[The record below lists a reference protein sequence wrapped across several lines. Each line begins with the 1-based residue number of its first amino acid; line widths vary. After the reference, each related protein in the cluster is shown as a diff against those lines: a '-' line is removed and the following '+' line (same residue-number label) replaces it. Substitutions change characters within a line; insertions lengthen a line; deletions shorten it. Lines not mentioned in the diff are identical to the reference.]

1 MILIRSTSKDSSG
14 LTGIT
19 KSVLLRGRL
28 RGRRAATA
36 AAIPHEGDC
45 ENAFSLGGRIS
56 DPNLEPSVLAMFVR
70 ISKNAKNYKPPVEE
84 IKKLYVR
91 KFSKNGGDWDDDDEF

>member
-1 MILIRSTSKDSSG
+1 M
-14 LTGIT
+14 
-19 KSVLLRGRL
+19 LLPGRL
-28 RGRRAATA
+28 RGRRAAA
-36 AAIPHEGDC
+36 ARPP
-45 ENAFSLGGRIS
+45 S
-56 DPNLEPSVLAMFVR
+56 DPNLEPPILAMFVR